1 MRKSKPKKRIIL
13 PDPKFNDVMVTR
25 FVNNMMFDGK
35 KSIAYD
41 IFYNAIE
48 IVETKTTENGLETF
62 KKALNNIMPGV
73 EVKSRRV
80 GGANFQVPTEVR
92 PERKIALGMKWLI
105 SYSRKRGEKTMTE
118 KLAGEIISAAK
129 GEGAAVKKKE
139 DTHKMAEANKAFSHF
154 RF

>member
-1 MRKSKPKKRIIL
+1 MY
-13 PDPKFNDVMVTR
+13 
-25 FVNNMMFDGK
+25 DGK

-41 IFYNAIE
+41 IFYGAIE
-48 IVETKTTENGLETF
+48 MVETKTTENGLETF